1 MAIYNRLKS
10 LPGEVVTVCDS
21 LAASAG
27 SIIYQAGDVRQIY
40 AASAVMVHHAL
51 TCLWGMYNAADM
63 RDMAASLDDFDKQ
76 LIAVYLERTG
86 LDEASILAYM
96 DAESW
101 MVGQEAVDAG
111 FADEVVTGAAQPVE
125 DSGTPGVLNVGRLRV
140 AAHYI
145 PALPAS
151 RDASR
156 VHGGIF
162 PQPLAAPN
170 CAPLVA
176 PSALP
181 GEIALPASRDA
192 SRVHGGI
199 FPQPLAAPNC
209 APLVAPSALPGE
221 IALPASAALPGETAL
236 PAHPGASPQPRAR
249 DEPAGRNTITPNTN
263 QKGKAT
269 MKKKLIAR
277 NEAPEEE
284 KTPEAETPEAETP
297 EEERNPEAET
307 PEEETAENEITTVE
321 ELREMYP
328 DLVEQIEQA
337 AREQGAEEENAR
349 LAEIEEIEDEV
360 DDPDETAKAKY
371 GAHAERCDAS
381 ALLLR
386 AAKARAGRSGVRARM
401 ARETAGSARVKTVEA
416 RKAPAADSEQSMTAA
431 LISAVTALNGKKAR

>member
-1 MAIYNRLKS
+1 M
-10 LPGEVVTVCDS
+10 VTVCDS

-76 LIAVYLERTG
+76 LVAVYLERTG

-145 PALPAS
+145 PALPAHS
-151 RDASR
+151 
-156 VHGGIF
+156 
-162 PQPLAAPN
+162 
-170 CAPLVA
+170 
-176 PSALP
+176 
-181 GEIALPASRDA
+181 
-192 SRVHGGI
+192 
-199 FPQPLAAPNC
+199 
-209 APLVAPSALPGE
+209 
-221 IALPASAALPGETAL
+221 
-236 PAHPGASPQPRAR
+236 GASPQPRAR
-249 DEPAGRNTITPNTN
+249 DEPAGRNDTTNNTD
-263 QKGKAT
+263 QKGRAD

-284 KTPEAETPEAETP
+284 RKPEAETP

-371 GAHAERCDAS
+371 GAHTERCDAS

-416 RKAPAADSEQSMTAA
+416 RRAPAADSEQSMTAA

>member
-76 LIAVYLERTG
+76 LVAVYLERTG

-151 RDASR
+151 AT
-156 VHGGIF
+156 
-162 PQPLAAPN
+162 
-170 CAPLVA
+170 
-176 PSALP
+176 LP
-181 GEIALPASRDA
+181 GEISLPASRDA

-221 IALPASAALPGETAL
+221 TAL
-236 PAHPGASPQPRAR
+236 PVHSGASPQPRAR
-249 DEPAGRNTITPNTN
+249 DEPAGRDNTTPNTN

-269 MKKKLIAR
+269 MKRKLIAR

-284 KTPEAETPEAETP
+284 KTPEAETP

-371 GAHAERCDAS
+371 GAHTERCDAS

-416 RKAPAADSEQSMTAA
+416 RKEPAADSEQSMTAA

>member
-76 LIAVYLERTG
+76 LVAVYLERTG
-86 LDEASILAYM
+86 LDEASVLAYM

-111 FADEVVTGAAQPVE
+111 FADEVVTGMAQPVE

-151 RDASR
+151 RGASR

-176 PSALP
+176 P
-181 GEIALPASRDA
+181 
-192 SRVHGGI
+192 
-199 FPQPLAAPNC
+199 
-209 APLVAPSALPGE
+209 
-221 IALPASAALPGETAL
+221 AALPGETAL
-236 PAHPGASPQPRAR
+236 PANSGALSQPRAR
-249 DEPAGRNTITPNTN
+249 DKPGAPVATSLTD
-263 QKGKAT
+263 QKGKAV

-284 KTPEAETPEAETP
+284 KTPEAETPE
-297 EEERNPEAET
+297 EERTPEAET
-307 PEEETAENEITTVE
+307 PEEETVENEITTVE

-349 LAEIEEIEDEV
+349 LAEIEEIEGEV

-386 AAKARAGRSGVRARM
+386 AAKARSGRSGVRARM
-401 ARETAGSARVKTVEA
+401 ARETAGSARVKAVEA
-416 RKAPAADSEQSMTAA
+416 RKTPAADSERSMTAA
-431 LISAVTALNGKKAR
+431 LISAVNALSKSRK

>member
-145 PALPAS
+145 P
-151 RDASR
+151 
-156 VHGGIF
+156 
-162 PQPLAAPN
+162 
-170 CAPLVA
+170 
-176 PSALP
+176 
-181 GEIALPASRDA
+181 ALPASRDA

>member
-76 LIAVYLERTG
+76 LVAVYLERTG

-125 DSGTPGVLNVGRLRV
+125 DSGTPGILNVGKMSV

-181 GEIALPASRDA
+181 GE
-192 SRVHGGI
+192 
-199 FPQPLAAPNC
+199 
-209 APLVAPSALPGE
+209 
-221 IALPASAALPGETAL
+221 TAL
-236 PAHPGASPQPRAR
+236 PAHSGASPQPRAR
-249 DEPAGRNTITPNTN
+249 DEPAGRDTITPNTD

-284 KTPEAETPEAETP
+284 KTPEAETPEK
-297 EEERNPEAET
+297 ERNPEAET

-401 ARETAGSARVKTVEA
+401 ARETAGSARVKPVEA